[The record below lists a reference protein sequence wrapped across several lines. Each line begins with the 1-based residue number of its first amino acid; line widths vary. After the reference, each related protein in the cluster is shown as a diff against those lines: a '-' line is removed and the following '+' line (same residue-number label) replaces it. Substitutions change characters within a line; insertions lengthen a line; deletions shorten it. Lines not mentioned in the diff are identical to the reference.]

1 MCSMFKEFLT
11 REDGA
16 ITVDFVVVTGLVAGL
31 SIGVTLM
38 LNEEVRAFAVA
49 IAQQITG

>member
-1 MCSMFKEFLT
+1 MFKEFLT